1 MYLDF
6 EEKMEEYRM
15 EVEGETRLQL
25 ESVEKLCT
33 EKVEAISAELGNNIL
48 IFPANNYSYIV

>member
-48 IFPANNYSYIV
+48 IFPANYYSYIV